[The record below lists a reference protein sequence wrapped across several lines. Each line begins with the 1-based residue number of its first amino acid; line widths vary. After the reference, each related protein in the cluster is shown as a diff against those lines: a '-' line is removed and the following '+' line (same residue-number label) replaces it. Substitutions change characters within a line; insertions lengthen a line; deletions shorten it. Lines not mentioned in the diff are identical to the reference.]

1 MVFLFAP
8 FRVICCCF
16 PNIRLSL
23 YLSAVEWTINGTNH
37 GTEIKAHRPKSFS
50 CRYLKIES
58 LIMRRKCG
66 VLVWMWMSC
75 EMGHKWFVKHF
86 TGVWRFSARIIDPKQ
101 ANQSI
106 GTQFSCLFSAFRNRW
121 NINVA
126 DNFFFSSEVW
136 LFQAPTFCTGKILR
150 HIFKFKS
157 CKNTESVTQWNLL
170 ISLSETIFRGIG
182 SNQRT
187 KLDWLGKLFLDLIK
201 MCQVWNRDSTNSFII
216 CYFYRSLE
224 KQMNL

>member
-16 PNIRLSL
+16 PNIQLSL

-86 TGVWRFSARIIDPKQ
+86 TGVWRFSAWIIDPKQ

-106 GTQFSCLFSAFRNRW
+106 GTKFSCLFSAFRNRW

-126 DNFFFSSEVW
+126 DKFFFHPKFDCFKRPHFALAKYSGIFLNSNHAKTRSQWRNETFWFRYPKPFFEV
-136 LFQAPTFCTGKILR
+136 LGRISAPNWI
-150 HIFKFKS
+150 
-157 CKNTESVTQWNLL
+157 
-170 ISLSETIFRGIG
+170 
-182 SNQRT
+182 
-187 KLDWLGKLFLDLIK
+187 D
-201 MCQVWNRDSTNSFII
+201 
-216 CYFYRSLE
+216 
-224 KQMNL
+224 